1 MAFKVW
7 NSFGGGLVADSNNK
21 EEVLEG
27 NFLAGL
33 VNASVRNGNVEVLAP
48 FDTLVTLASDE
59 TCIGII
65 RDIYSEGFF
74 VAVAKEAKALADLV
88 YVSDTNTRSTLLA
101 DCYNPQ
107 SRVFMHIM
115 NNKLFT
121 CDGIRTPI
129 IFKIDVPAT
138 RVNLTTSSTP
148 SRPAFPSSWTAN
160 PPVYGGFHANRLWVI
175 TTGSNE
181 LWHSVLDDCADWTIA
196 SGSPPPATSA
206 NVFTVGEGSN
216 LNVSIVTG
224 LFGLVV
230 FKEQG
235 LYYIVNN
242 GDLYDANDFSIKT
255 GYTSITT
262 QSAWTTCSLLDK
274 ILTVGKFGLQAL
286 SLNSVSGSV
295 VVENLYRQGRDLISQ
310 GYIEKSKFQSIEVSQ
325 DFNTIF
331 WDGYVS
337 SLSGIING
345 FYGYKVDDEVLVD
358 VAAIDKLQMLGSYYD
373 KVIGNKRL
381 LFRQGNK
388 VFAWKGSQLYPEGTD
403 SAAATTASFVL
414 SRDQKVCKLTSL
426 KVEGILPAG
435 ATLSYYIDDSTSPLE
450 TIEVPQ
456 NAESTGVY
464 TPAYFNSTQPNTLG
478 YFNSSGDFV
487 FSSGDT
493 LSKNRYATF
502 RLFGNAEKIRIQV
515 VLPDTREY
523 AILKSLTLEYYPMGH
538 FKNG

>member
-7 NSFGGGLVADSNNK
+7 SSFGGGLVADSNNK

-27 NFLAGL
+27 NFLSGL

-48 FDTLVTLASDE
+48 FDTLITLAADE
-59 TCIGII
+59 FCLGIL
-65 RDIYSEGFF
+65 RDVYSEGFF
-74 VAVAKEAKALADLV
+74 VAVAKETNSLADLV
-88 YVSDTNTRSTLLA
+88 YFSDSGTRTLLLA
-101 DCYNPQ
+101 NCYSKQ
-107 SRVFMHIM
+107 TRVFMQIM

-121 CDGIRTPI
+121 CDGVRTPI
-129 IFKIDVPAT
+129 IFKIDVPTA

-148 SRPAFPSSWTAN
+148 SRPAFPTSWTTH
-160 PPVYGGFHANRLWVI
+160 PPMYGGIHANRLWVI
-175 TTGSNE
+175 LTDSNE
-181 LWHSVLDDCADWTIA
+181 LWHSVLDDCADWTILA
-196 SGSPPPATSA
+196 GTHPPANSA

-216 LNVSIVTG
+216 SNVSLVTG

-235 LYYIVNN
+235 LYYIVNE
-242 GDLYDANDFSIKT
+242 GDLYDANDFSLKT

-262 QSAWTTCSLLDK
+262 QSPWTTCAFLDK
-274 ILTVGKFGLQAL
+274 ILTIGKFGLQSL
-286 SLNSVSGSV
+286 SLNAVSGSV
-295 VVENLYRQGRDLISQ
+295 VVENLYRQGRDIISQ

-345 FYGYKVDDEVLVD
+345 FYGYKVDDQVLVD
-358 VAAIDKLQMLGSYYD
+358 VAAIKDLQIIGSYYD

-381 LFRQGNK
+381 LFRQNNRI
-388 VFAWKGSQLYPEGTD
+388 FAWKGSGAYPEGTD
-403 SAAATTASFVL
+403 SATATTASFVL
-414 SRDQKVCKLTSL
+414 SKDQKMCKLVSL

-435 ATLSYYIDDSTSPLE
+435 ATLSYFADGSKTPLD
-450 TIEVPQ
+450 TIQVPQ
-456 NAESTGVY
+456 TSETLEVY
-464 TPAYFNSTQPNTLG
+464 NTAYFNNSQPETLG

-487 FSSGDT
+487 FSSGE
-493 LSKNRYATF
+493 LFSQERYATF
-502 RLFGNAEKIRIQV
+502 RLFGNAQKIRIQV
-515 VLPDTREY
+515 ILPNTGSY